1 MPRRLRRFFRHGL
14 LPQLIAFEAAVRLGS
29 VTRAAEELS
38 VSQPTI
44 SGMLRKLSDAMGGP
58 VTEIRGRRVEA
69 TPVGRDLLHLCRD
82 FIAALERFE
91 ERRVGAEA
99 VAAPT
104 GGALSVI
111 TRAAARHATRWRQR
125 SSRCRRRRASSAA

>member
-1 MPRRLRRFFRHGL
+1 M
-14 LPQLIAFEAAVRLGS
+14 RLGS

-69 TPVGRDLLHLCRD
+69 TAIGRDLLQLCRD

-91 ERRVGAEA
+91 VRRAGVEA
-99 VAAPT
+99 VAVPQGA
-104 GGALSVI
+104 ALSI
-111 TRAAARHATRWRQR
+111 PTRAGARHPSRWRQR
-125 SSRCRRRRASSAA
+125 SSRCRRRRASSSAV